1 LQYGNSG
8 NCESV
13 AMGSSADGGMTKD
26 TNQKHDSEEA
36 SEQTVNDVSPV
47 IPSEQ
52 NNQQWTS
59 RLGDR
64 L

>member
-1 LQYGNSG
+1 MQYGNS
-8 NCESV
+8 ESV
-13 AMGSSADGGMTKD
+13 AIGSSADGGMTKSY

-52 NNQQWTS
+52 NNQQCTS